1 MNPPECAER
10 SQTQQIRHSLP
21 DRFDSRQ
28 TAEIEIRMCPQG
40 SGGELTGKRQKECSR
55 TNEMFY
61 ILFWEVV
68 TQMDATVK
76 IHQNQHPR
84 SVHFYVRLESLKEV

>member
-1 MNPPECAER
+1 
-10 SQTQQIRHSLP
+10 
-21 DRFDSRQ
+21 
-28 TAEIEIRMCPQG
+28 
-40 SGGELTGKRQKECSR
+40 
-55 TNEMFY
+55 MFY

-84 SVHFYVRLESLKEV
+84 SVHFYGMFIKFEKV

>member
-1 MNPPECAER
+1 
-10 SQTQQIRHSLP
+10 
-21 DRFDSRQ
+21 
-28 TAEIEIRMCPQG
+28 
-40 SGGELTGKRQKECSR
+40 
-55 TNEMFY
+55 MFY

-84 SVHFYVRLESLKEV
+84 SVHFYGTFRKFERSVKKKESKSLLRKLLLNMC

>member
-1 MNPPECAER
+1 
-10 SQTQQIRHSLP
+10 
-21 DRFDSRQ
+21 
-28 TAEIEIRMCPQG
+28 MCPQG
-40 SGGELTGKRQKECSR
+40 SGGELTGKRQKGMFR
-55 TNEMFY
+55 DVNEMFY

-84 SVHFYVRLESLKEV
+84 SVHFYGTFRKFERSVKKEFKSST